1 MTAEARTADAR
12 TAEARTTR
20 TRTAGARTA
29 QVHPIDPVTTEIIR
43 CALLQAAEDMN
54 TTLIRSAYTP
64 TIYEA
69 KDCAV
74 ALLDRDHHV
83 LGQSSG
89 LPIFLGNLE
98 ECTRAT
104 ERMYGAEVWRP
115 GDVWLLNDSY
125 IGGTHLNDVTVYAPI
140 FSGEGGSEELIGFA
154 ASRAHWIDMGSKDPG
169 GSMDSTTIYQEGL
182 RMGPLKV
189 YEAGEPCELTHQ
201 LIATNVRFPQP
212 TLGDMRAQVACART
226 GARRLTEIVE
236 RWGTGTVLAARDAIF
251 AQTERLEREQIA
263 AIPDGTYEA
272 TGHLDNDGID
282 LGTPLRVTVRVEIA
296 GERMTV
302 DVTDCA
308 EQATGPV
315 NCGAAQ
321 TVAACRVGYKLLV
334 SGEVPLNGGSFR
346 PLEVLTRPGT
356 MLAAVEPAACQYYY
370 SHLGLVIDLVVRA
383 LAPAVPE
390 RAAAASYGDSMIVQL
405 TGTDPR
411 TGKLFVSQEATV
423 GGWGAWDAQDGE
435 SCLINNVN
443 GSLRDMPVEVLET
456 LFPVRVEEYTVRTDS
471 GGAGRTRGGNGVVRQ
486 YRFAADQK
494 LSLWWERS
502 VTPAWGLF
510 GGEDGTPPRVTLN
523 PGTPDE
529 RSLLK
534 ANALAVRAGDVLR
547 CESGGGG
554 GYGPAAERAADAVR
568 EDVRQGLLTP
578 GAAVSAYGSGE
589 RETSG
594 G

>member
-1 MTAEARTADAR
+1 MNARTP
-12 TAEARTTR
+12 
-20 TRTAGARTA
+20 
-29 QVHPIDPVTTEIIR
+29 VIDPVTVEIIR

-104 ERMYGAEVWRP
+104 ERMYGRDVWQE
-115 GDVWLLNDSY
+115 GDVWVLNDSY

-140 FSGEGGSEELIGFA
+140 HVGGELVGFA

-182 RMGPLKV
+182 RMGPLKI
-189 YEAGEPCELTHQ
+189 YERGEPCVLTQ
-201 LIATNVRFPQP
+201 DLIARQVRFPQP
-212 TLGDMRAQVACART
+212 TLGDMRAQVACALT
-226 GARRLTEIVE
+226 GARRLGEIVE
-236 RWGTGTVLAARDAIF
+236 RWGLDVLLAARDAIF
-251 AQTERLEREQIA
+251 EQTERLEREQIA
-263 AIPDGTYEA
+263 AITDGVYEA
-272 TGHLDNDGID
+272 TGRLDNDGID
-282 LGTPLRVTVRVEIA
+282 LETPLHVTVRVTVD
-296 GERMTV
+296 GDRMTM

-308 EQATGPV
+308 DQATGPV

-321 TVAACRVGYKLLV
+321 TEAACRVGYKLLV
-334 SGEVPLNGGSFR
+334 SGEVPLNGGSFK
-346 PLEVLTRPGT
+346 PLEVLTRPGS

-370 SHLGLVIDLVVRA
+370 SHLGLVIDLVVKA
-383 LAPAVPE
+383 LAPALPE
-390 RAAAASYGDSMIVQL
+390 KAAAASYGDSMIVQF
-405 TGTDPR
+405 TGFDPR
-411 TGKLFVSQEATV
+411 TDKLFVSQEATV
-423 GGWGAWDAQDGE
+423 GGWGAWETGDGE
-435 SCLINNVN
+435 TCLINNVN

-456 LFPVRVEEYTVRTDS
+456 LFPVRVEEYAVRADS
-471 GGAGRTRGGNGVVRQ
+471 AGAGRTRGGNGVVRQ
-486 YRFAADQK
+486 YRFTADQS

-502 VTPAWGLF
+502 DTPAWGLF
-510 GGEDGTPPRVTLN
+510 GGEAGAPPKVTLN
-523 PGTPDE
+523 PGRDDE

-534 ANALAVRAGDVLR
+534 VNALPVQEGDVLR

-554 GYGPAAERAADAVR
+554 GFGPAAERPAEAVT
-568 EDVRQGLLTP
+568 DDIRQGLLS
-578 GAAVSAYGSGE
+578 AARAHADYPVLSAQ
-589 RETSG
+589 
-594 G
+594 

>member
-1 MTAEARTADAR
+1 MTDTDSR
-12 TAEARTTR
+12 
-20 TRTAGARTA
+20 
-29 QVHPIDPVTTEIIR
+29 VVDPVTTEIIR
-43 CALLQAAEDMN
+43 CALMQAAEDMN
-54 TTLIRSAYTP
+54 TTLIRSSYTP

-74 ALLDRDHHV
+74 ALLDRDHNV

-98 ECTRAT
+98 VCTRAT
-104 ERMYGAEVWRP
+104 EEMYGPDVWQP
-115 GDVWLLNDSY
+115 GDVWVLNDSY

-140 FSGEGGSEELIGFA
+140 FTEDAADGELIGFA

-169 GSMDSTTIYQEGL
+169 GSMDSTSIHQEGL
-182 RMGPLKV
+182 RMGPLKI
-189 YEAGEPCELTHQ
+189 YEGGEPCEQAHS
-201 LIATNVRFPQP
+201 LIARNVRFPQP

-226 GARRLTEIVE
+226 GAKRFAEIVR
-236 RWGTGTVLAARDAIF
+236 RWGLPTVLAARDAIF

-263 AIPDGTYEA
+263 AIPDGVYEA
-272 TGHLDNDGID
+272 TGYLDNDGID
-282 LGTPLRVTVRVEIA
+282 LRTPLHVTVRVEID
-296 GERMTV
+296 GDRMTM

-308 EQATGPV
+308 DQATGPV

-334 SGEVPLNGGSFR
+334 SGDVPLNGGSFR

-370 SHLGLVIDLVVRA
+370 SHLGLVIDLVVKA
-383 LAPAVPE
+383 LAPAAPA
-390 RAAAASYGDSMIVQL
+390 RAAAASYGDSMIVQF

-411 TGKLFVSQEATV
+411 NGRLFVSQEATV
-423 GGWGAWDAQDGE
+423 GGWGAWQTDDGE

-456 LFPVRVEEYTVRTDS
+456 LFPVRVTEYAIRTDS

-486 YRFAADQK
+486 YAFEADQN

-502 VTPAWGLF
+502 VTPAWGVF
-510 GGEDGTPPRVTLN
+510 GGGAGAAPRVVLN
-523 PGTPDE
+523 PGRDGE
-529 RSLLK
+529 RELLK
-534 ANALAVRAGDVLR
+534 VNALAVRRGDVLR

-554 GYGPAAERAADAVR
+554 GFGPVAERPAEAVR
-568 EDVRQGLLTP
+568 EDLRQGLLSR
-578 GAAVSAYGSGE
+578 GRAASAYGVE
-589 RETSG
+589 A
-594 G
+594 

>member
-1 MTAEARTADAR
+1 MTDTDSR
-12 TAEARTTR
+12 
-20 TRTAGARTA
+20 
-29 QVHPIDPVTTEIIR
+29 VVDPVTTEIIR
-43 CALLQAAEDMN
+43 CALMQAAEDMN
-54 TTLIRSAYTP
+54 TTLIRSSYTP

-74 ALLDRDHHV
+74 ALLDRDHNV

-98 ECTRAT
+98 VCTRAT
-104 ERMYGAEVWRP
+104 EETYGPDVWQP
-115 GDVWLLNDSY
+115 GDVWVLNDSY

-140 FSGEGGSEELIGFA
+140 FTEDTEDGELIGFA

-169 GSMDSTTIYQEGL
+169 GSMDSTSIYQEGL
-182 RMGPLKV
+182 RMGPLKI
-189 YEAGEPCELTHQ
+189 YEGGEPCEQAHS
-201 LIATNVRFPQP
+201 LIAGNVRFPQP

-226 GARRLTEIVE
+226 GAKRFAEIVR
-236 RWGTGTVLAARDAIF
+236 RWGLPTVLAARDAIF

-263 AIPDGTYEA
+263 AIPDGIYEA
-272 TGHLDNDGID
+272 TGYLDNDGID
-282 LGTPLRVTVRVEIA
+282 LRTPLHVTVRVEID
-296 GERMTV
+296 GDWMTM

-308 EQATGPV
+308 DQATGPV

-334 SGEVPLNGGSFR
+334 SGDVPLNGGSFR

-370 SHLGLVIDLVVRA
+370 SHLGLVIDLVVKA
-383 LAPAVPE
+383 LAPAAPA
-390 RAAAASYGDSMIVQL
+390 RAAAASYGDSMIVQF

-411 TGKLFVSQEATV
+411 NGRLFVSQEATV
-423 GGWGAWDAQDGE
+423 GGWGAWQTDDGE

-456 LFPVRVEEYTVRTDS
+456 LFPVRVTEYAIRTDS

-486 YRFAADQK
+486 YAFEADQS

-502 VTPAWGLF
+502 VTPAWGVF
-510 GGEDGTPPRVTLN
+510 GGGAGAAPRVVLN
-523 PGTPDE
+523 PGRDGE
-529 RSLLK
+529 RELLK
-534 ANALAVRAGDVLR
+534 VNALAVRRGDVLR

-554 GYGPAAERAADAVR
+554 GFGPVAERPAEAVR
-568 EDVRQGLLTP
+568 EDLRQGLLSR
-578 GAAVSAYGSGE
+578 GRAASAYGVE
-589 RETSG
+589 A
-594 G
+594 

>member
-1 MTAEARTADAR
+1 MTDTGSR
-12 TAEARTTR
+12 
-20 TRTAGARTA
+20 
-29 QVHPIDPVTTEIIR
+29 VVDPVTTEIIR

-54 TTLIRSAYTP
+54 TTLIRSSYTP

-74 ALLDRDHHV
+74 ALLDRDHNV

-98 ECTRAT
+98 VCTRAT
-104 ERMYGAEVWRP
+104 EETYGADAWKP
-115 GDVWLLNDSY
+115 GDVWVLNDSY

-140 FSGEGGSEELIGFA
+140 FTEDTADGELIGFA

-169 GSMDSTTIYQEGL
+169 GSMDSTSIYQEGL
-182 RMGPLKV
+182 RMGPLKI
-189 YEAGEPCELTHQ
+189 YEGGEPCEQAHA
-201 LIATNVRFPQP
+201 LIARNVRFPQP

-226 GARRLTEIVE
+226 GARRFAEIVR
-236 RWGTGTVLAARDAIF
+236 RWGLRTVLAARDAIF

-263 AIPDGTYEA
+263 AIPDGVYEA

-282 LGTPLRVTVRVEIA
+282 LGTPLHVTVRVEID
-296 GERMTV
+296 GDRMTM

-308 EQATGPV
+308 DQATGPV

-334 SGEVPLNGGSFR
+334 SGDVPLNGGSFR
-346 PLEVLTRPGT
+346 PLKVITRPGT

-370 SHLGLVIDLVVRA
+370 SHLGLVIDLVVKA
-383 LAPAVPE
+383 LAPAVPA
-390 RAAAASYGDSMIVQL
+390 RAAAASYGDSMIVQF

-411 TGKLFVSQEATV
+411 NGRLFVSQEATV
-423 GGWGAWDAQDGE
+423 GGWGAWQTDDGE

-456 LFPVRVEEYTVRTDS
+456 LFPVRVTEYAIRTDS

-486 YRFAADQK
+486 YTFEADQN

-502 VTPAWGLF
+502 VTPAWGVF
-510 GGEDGTPPRVTLN
+510 GGGTGAAPRVVLN
-523 PGTPDE
+523 PGRDGE
-529 RSLLK
+529 RELLK
-534 ANALAVRAGDVLR
+534 VNALAVRQGDVLR

-554 GYGPAAERAADAVR
+554 GFGPVAERPAEAVR
-568 EDVRQGLLTP
+568 EDQRQGLLSRER
-578 GAAVSAYGSGE
+578 AASAYGVKS
-589 RETSG
+589 
-594 G
+594 

>member
-1 MTAEARTADAR
+1 MTS
-12 TAEARTTR
+12 
-20 TRTAGARTA
+20 TA
-29 QVHPIDPVTTEIIR
+29 QVAVDPITPVAVDPVTTEIIR

-54 TTLIRSAYTP
+54 TTLIRSSYTP

-104 ERMYGAEVWRP
+104 EQMYGAGIWRP
-115 GDVWLLNDSY
+115 GDVWVLNDSY

-140 FSGEGGSEELIGFA
+140 FVDAELVGFA

-169 GSMDSTTIYQEGL
+169 GSMDSTTIHQEGL
-182 RMGPLKV
+182 RMGPLKI
-189 YEAGEPCELTHQ
+189 YENGEPCELVHD
-201 LIATNVRFPQP
+201 LISRQVRFPHP

-226 GARRLTEIVE
+226 GARRLAEIVG
-236 RWGTGTVLAARDAIF
+236 RWGLETVLAARDAIF
-251 AQTERLEREQIA
+251 AQTERLERQEIS
-263 AIPDGTYEA
+263 AIPDGVYEA

-282 LGTPLRVTVRVEIA
+282 LGTPLHVTVRVTID
-296 GERMTV
+296 GDRMTM

-308 EQATGPV
+308 DQATGPV

-346 PLEVLTRPGT
+346 PLDVLTRPGT

-383 LAPAVPE
+383 LAPAVPD
-390 RAAAASYGDSMIVQL
+390 RAAAASYGDSMIVQF

-411 TGKLFVSQEATV
+411 SGKLFVSQEATV
-423 GGWGAWDAQDGE
+423 GGWGAWETSDGE

-456 LFPVRVEEYTVRTDS
+456 LFPVRVEEYAIRPDS
-471 GGAGRTRGGNGVVRQ
+471 AGAGRTRGGNGVVRQ
-486 YRFAADQK
+486 YRFAADQQ

-502 VTPAWGLF
+502 VTPAWGVF
-510 GGEDGTPPRVTLN
+510 GGTAGAAPRVTLN
-523 PGTPDE
+523 PGCDGE

-534 ANALAVRAGDVLR
+534 TNALTVRQGDVLR

-554 GYGPAAERAADAVR
+554 GFGPAGERAAEAVA
-568 EDVRQGLLTP
+568 EDVRQGLLTAAHA
-578 GAAVSAYGSGE
+578 AAVYGA
-589 RETSG
+589 
-594 G
+594 

>member
-1 MTAEARTADAR
+1 MTTGTNAKDGSATAA
-12 TAEARTTR
+12 
-20 TRTAGARTA
+20 
-29 QVHPIDPVTTEIIR
+29 IDPITTEIIR

-54 TTLIRSAYTP
+54 TTLIRSSYTP

-104 ERMYGAEVWRP
+104 ERMYGADVWRP
-115 GDVWLLNDSY
+115 GDVWVLNDSY
-125 IGGTHLNDVTVYAPI
+125 IGGTHLNDVTVYGPI
-140 FSGEGGSEELIGFA
+140 FVADELVGFA

-169 GSMDSTTIYQEGL
+169 GSMDSTSIHQEGL
-182 RMGPLKV
+182 RMGPLKI
-189 YEAGEPCELTHQ
+189 YENGEPCV
-201 LIATNVRFPQP
+201 LIHDLISRQVRFPHP

-226 GARRLTEIVE
+226 GARRLAEIVG
-236 RWGTGTVLAARDAIF
+236 RWGLETVLAARDAIF
-251 AQTERLEREQIA
+251 AQTERLERREIA
-263 AIPDGTYEA
+263 AIPDGVYEA
-272 TGHLDNDGID
+272 TGHLDDDGID
-282 LGTPLRVTVRVEIA
+282 LGTPLHVTVRVTVD
-296 GERMTV
+296 GDRMTM

-308 EQATGPV
+308 DQATGPV

-334 SGEVPLNGGSFR
+334 SGEVPLNGGSFK
-346 PLEVLTRPGT
+346 PLGVLTRPGS

-370 SHLGLVIDLVVRA
+370 SHLGLVIDLVVKA
-383 LAPAVPE
+383 LAPAVPD
-390 RAAAASYGDSMIVQL
+390 RAAAASYGDSMIVQF

-411 TGKLFVSQEATV
+411 SGKLFVSQEATV
-423 GGWGAWDAQDGE
+423 GGWGAWEASDGE

-456 LFPVRVEEYTVRTDS
+456 LFPVRVEEYAIRPDS
-471 GGAGRTRGGNGVVRQ
+471 AGAGRTRGGNGVVRQ
-486 YRFAADQK
+486 YRFAADQQ

-502 VTPAWGLF
+502 VTPAWGVF
-510 GGEDGTPPRVTLN
+510 GGTAGAAPRVTLN
-523 PGTPDE
+523 PGRDDR

-534 ANALAVRAGDVLR
+534 ANALSVREGDVLR

-554 GYGPAAERAADAVR
+554 GFGPAGERAAGAVA
-568 EDVRQGLLTP
+568 EDVRQGLLTAGHAEAVY
-578 GAAVSAYGSGE
+578 GA
-589 RETSG
+589 
-594 G
+594 

>member
-1 MTAEARTADAR
+1 MNTPTP
-12 TAEARTTR
+12 
-20 TRTAGARTA
+20 
-29 QVHPIDPVTTEIIR
+29 VIDPVTTEIIR

-104 ERMYGAEVWRP
+104 ERMYGREVWQE
-115 GDVWLLNDSY
+115 GDVWVLNDSY

-140 FSGEGGSEELIGFA
+140 HVHGEVVGFA

-182 RMGPLKV
+182 RMGPLKI
-189 YEAGEPCELTHQ
+189 YEAGEPCLLTQ
-201 LIATNVRFPQP
+201 DLIARQVRFPHP

-226 GARRLTEIVE
+226 GARRLAEIVE
-236 RWGTGTVLAARDAIF
+236 RWGMDTLLAARDAIF
-251 AQTERLEREQIA
+251 EQTERLEREQIA
-263 AIPDGTYEA
+263 AIEDGVYEA
-272 TGHLDNDGID
+272 TGRLDNDGID
-282 LGTPLRVTVRVEIA
+282 LDTPLHVSVRVTVD
-296 GERMTV
+296 GNRMTM

-308 EQATGPV
+308 DQAAGPV

-334 SGEVPLNGGSFR
+334 SGDVPLNGGSFK
-346 PLEVLTRPGT
+346 PLEVLTRPGS

-370 SHLGLVIDLVVRA
+370 SHLGLVIDLVVKA
-383 LAPAVPE
+383 LAPALPQK
-390 RAAAASYGDSMIVQL
+390 AAAASYGDSMIVQFS
-405 TGTDPR
+405 GTDPR
-411 TGKLFVSQEATV
+411 TGQLFVSQEATV
-423 GGWGAWDAQDGE
+423 GGWGAWQTGDGE

-456 LFPVRVEEYTVRTDS
+456 LFPVRVEEYAVRADS
-471 GGAGRTRGGNGVVRQ
+471 AGAGRTRGGNGVVRQ
-486 YRFAADQK
+486 YRFTCDQN

-510 GGEDGTPPRVTLN
+510 GGTSGAPPRVTLN
-523 PGTPDE
+523 PGRGDE

-534 ANALAVRAGDVLR
+534 ANALLVREDDVLR

-554 GYGPAAERAADAVR
+554 AFGPAAERPAEAVAD
-568 EDVRQGLLTP
+568 DVRQGLLSEARARADYP
-578 GAAVSAYGSGE
+578 AHSH
-589 RETSG
+589 R
-594 G
+594 

>member
-1 MTAEARTADAR
+1 MTTGTNAKDGSATAA
-12 TAEARTTR
+12 
-20 TRTAGARTA
+20 
-29 QVHPIDPVTTEIIR
+29 IDPITTEIIR

-54 TTLIRSAYTP
+54 TTLIRSSYTP

-104 ERMYGAEVWRP
+104 ERMYGADVWRP
-115 GDVWLLNDSY
+115 GDVWVLNDSY
-125 IGGTHLNDVTVYAPI
+125 IGGTHLNDVTVYGPI
-140 FSGEGGSEELIGFA
+140 FVADELVGFA

-169 GSMDSTTIYQEGL
+169 GSMDSTSIHQEGL
-182 RMGPLKV
+182 RMGPLKI
-189 YEAGEPCELTHQ
+189 YENGEPCV
-201 LIATNVRFPQP
+201 LIHDLISRQVRFPHP

-226 GARRLTEIVE
+226 GARRLAEIVG
-236 RWGTGTVLAARDAIF
+236 RWGLETVLAARDAIF
-251 AQTERLEREQIA
+251 AQTERLERREIA
-263 AIPDGTYEA
+263 AIPDGVYEA
-272 TGHLDNDGID
+272 TGHLDDDGID
-282 LGTPLRVTVRVEIA
+282 LGTPLHVTVRVTVD
-296 GERMTV
+296 GDRMTM

-308 EQATGPV
+308 DQATGPV

-334 SGEVPLNGGSFR
+334 SGEVPLNGGSFK
-346 PLEVLTRPGT
+346 PLDVLTRPGS

-370 SHLGLVIDLVVRA
+370 SHLGLVIDLVVKA
-383 LAPAVPE
+383 LAPAVPD
-390 RAAAASYGDSMIVQL
+390 RAAAASYGDSMIVQF

-411 TGKLFVSQEATV
+411 SGKLFVSQEATV
-423 GGWGAWDAQDGE
+423 GGWGAWEASDGE

-456 LFPVRVEEYTVRTDS
+456 LFPVRVEEYAIRPDS
-471 GGAGRTRGGNGVVRQ
+471 AGAGRTRGGNGVVRQ
-486 YRFAADQK
+486 YRFAADQQ

-502 VTPAWGLF
+502 VTPAWGVF
-510 GGEDGTPPRVTLN
+510 GGTAGAAPRVTLN
-523 PGTPDE
+523 PGRDDR

-534 ANALAVRAGDVLR
+534 ANALSVREGDVLR

-554 GYGPAAERAADAVR
+554 GFGPAGERAAGAVA
-568 EDVRQGLLTP
+568 EDVRQGLLTAGHAEAVY
-578 GAAVSAYGSGE
+578 GA
-589 RETSG
+589 
-594 G
+594 

>member
-1 MTAEARTADAR
+1 MTS
-12 TAEARTTR
+12 
-20 TRTAGARTA
+20 TA
-29 QVHPIDPVTTEIIR
+29 QVAVDPITPVAVDPVTTEIIR

-54 TTLIRSAYTP
+54 TTLIRSSYTP

-104 ERMYGAEVWRP
+104 EQMYGAGIWRP
-115 GDVWLLNDSY
+115 GDVWVLNDSY

-140 FSGEGGSEELIGFA
+140 FVDAELVGFA

-169 GSMDSTTIYQEGL
+169 GSMDSTTIHQEGL
-182 RMGPLKV
+182 RMGPLKI
-189 YEAGEPCELTHQ
+189 YENGEPCELVHD
-201 LIATNVRFPQP
+201 LISRQVRFPYP

-226 GARRLTEIVE
+226 GARRLAEIVG
-236 RWGTGTVLAARDAIF
+236 RWGLETVLAARDAIF
-251 AQTERLEREQIA
+251 AQTERLERQEIS
-263 AIPDGTYEA
+263 AIPDGVYEA

-282 LGTPLRVTVRVEIA
+282 LGTPLHVTVRVTID
-296 GERMTV
+296 GDRMTM

-308 EQATGPV
+308 DQATGPV

-346 PLEVLTRPGT
+346 PLDVLTRPGT

-370 SHLGLVIDLVVRA
+370 SHLGLVIDLVVQA
-383 LAPAVPE
+383 LAPAVPD
-390 RAAAASYGDSMIVQL
+390 RAAAASYGDSMIVQF

-411 TGKLFVSQEATV
+411 SGKLFVSQEATV
-423 GGWGAWDAQDGE
+423 GGWGAWETSDGE

-456 LFPVRVEEYTVRTDS
+456 LFPVRVEEYVIRPDS
-471 GGAGRTRGGNGVVRQ
+471 AGAGRTRGGNGVVRQ
-486 YRFAADQK
+486 YRFAADQQ

-502 VTPAWGLF
+502 VTPAWGVF
-510 GGEDGTPPRVTLN
+510 GGAAGAAPRVTLN
-523 PGTPDE
+523 PGRDGE

-534 ANALAVRAGDVLR
+534 INALTVREGDVLR

-554 GYGPAAERAADAVR
+554 GFGPAGERAAEAVA
-568 EDVRQGLLTP
+568 EDVRQGLLTAAHA
-578 GAAVSAYGSGE
+578 AAVYGA
-589 RETSG
+589 
-594 G
+594 

>member
-1 MTAEARTADAR
+1 MTTGTNAKDGSDTAA
-12 TAEARTTR
+12 
-20 TRTAGARTA
+20 
-29 QVHPIDPVTTEIIR
+29 IDPITTEIIR

-54 TTLIRSAYTP
+54 TTLIRSSYTP

-104 ERMYGAEVWRP
+104 ERMYGADVWRP
-115 GDVWLLNDSY
+115 GDVWVLNDSY
-125 IGGTHLNDVTVYAPI
+125 IGGTHLNDVTVYGPI
-140 FSGEGGSEELIGFA
+140 FVEEELVGFA

-169 GSMDSTTIYQEGL
+169 GSMDSTSIHQEGL
-182 RMGPLKV
+182 RMGPLKI
-189 YEAGEPCELTHQ
+189 YENGEPCVLIHD
-201 LIATNVRFPQP
+201 LIARQVRFPHP

-226 GARRLTEIVE
+226 GARRLAEIVG
-236 RWGTGTVLAARDAIF
+236 RWGLKTVLAARDAIF
-251 AQTERLEREQIA
+251 AQTERLERREIA
-263 AIPDGTYEA
+263 AIPDGVYEA
-272 TGHLDNDGID
+272 TGHLDDDGID
-282 LGTPLRVTVRVEIA
+282 LGTPLHVTVRVTVD
-296 GERMTV
+296 GDRMTM

-308 EQATGPV
+308 DQATGPV

-334 SGEVPLNGGSFR
+334 SGEVPLNGGSFK
-346 PLEVLTRPGT
+346 PLDVLTRPGS

-370 SHLGLVIDLVVRA
+370 SHLGLVIDLVVKA
-383 LAPAVPE
+383 LAPAVPD
-390 RAAAASYGDSMIVQL
+390 RAAAASYGDSMIVQF

-411 TGKLFVSQEATV
+411 SGKLFVSQEATV
-423 GGWGAWDAQDGE
+423 GGWGAWEASDGE

-456 LFPVRVEEYTVRTDS
+456 LFPVRVEEYAIRPDS
-471 GGAGRTRGGNGVVRQ
+471 AGAGRTRGGNGVVRQ
-486 YRFAADQK
+486 YRFAADQQ

-502 VTPAWGLF
+502 VTPAWGVF
-510 GGEDGTPPRVTLN
+510 GGTAGAAPRVTLN
-523 PGTPDE
+523 PGRDDR

-534 ANALAVRAGDVLR
+534 ANALRVREGDVLR

-554 GYGPAAERAADAVR
+554 GFGPAGERAAEAVA
-568 EDVRQGLLTP
+568 EDVRQGLLTAGHAEAVY
-578 GAAVSAYGSGE
+578 GA
-589 RETSG
+589 
-594 G
+594 

>member
-1 MTAEARTADAR
+1 MTP
-12 TAEARTTR
+12 TTQA
-20 TRTAGARTA
+20 AGRD
-29 QVHPIDPVTTEIIR
+29 IDPVTTEIIR

-54 TTLIRSAYTP
+54 TTLIRSSYTP

-74 ALLDRDHHV
+74 ALLDRDHNI

-104 ERMYGAEVWRP
+104 ERMYGTDVWRP
-115 GDVWLLNDSY
+115 GDVWVLNDSY

-140 FSGEGGSEELIGFA
+140 HVGEELVGFA

-182 RMGPLKV
+182 RMGPLKI
-189 YEAGEPCELTHQ
+189 YEGGEPCTLTHD
-201 LIATNVRFPQP
+201 LIARQVRFPQP

-226 GARRLTEIVE
+226 GARRLAEIVR
-236 RWGTGTVLAARDAIF
+236 RWGTDTLLAARDAIF
-251 AQTERLEREQIA
+251 EQTERLERAQIS
-263 AIPDGTYEA
+263 AIPDGVYEA
-272 TGHLDNDGID
+272 TGYLDNDGID
-282 LGTPLRVTVRVEIA
+282 LGTPLHVTVKVTID
-296 GERMTV
+296 GDRMTM

-334 SGEVPLNGGSFR
+334 SGEVPLNGGSFK
-346 PLEVLTRPGT
+346 PLDVLTRPGT

-370 SHLGLVIDLVVRA
+370 SHLGLLIDLVVKA
-383 LAPAVPE
+383 LAPAVPD
-390 RAAAASYGDSMIVQL
+390 RAAAASYGDSMIVQF
-405 TGTDPR
+405 TGLDPR
-411 TGKLFVSQEATV
+411 SGRLFVSQEATV
-423 GGWGAWDAQDGE
+423 GGWGAWESGDGE

-456 LFPVRVEEYTVRTDS
+456 LFPVRVEEYSVRAGS
-471 GGAGRTRGGNGVVRQ
+471 GGAGRTRGGDGVVRQ
-486 YRFAADQK
+486 YRFTADQS

-510 GGEDGTPPRVTLN
+510 GGEAGAPPRVTLN
-523 PGTPDE
+523 PGRAEE

-534 ANALAVRAGDVLR
+534 ANALPVREGDVLR

-554 GYGPAAERAADAVR
+554 GFGA
-568 EDVRQGLLTP
+568 P
-578 GAAVSAYGSGE
+578 G
-589 RETSG
+589 RRD
-594 G
+594 

>member
-1 MTAEARTADAR
+1 MTDTGSR
-12 TAEARTTR
+12 
-20 TRTAGARTA
+20 
-29 QVHPIDPVTTEIIR
+29 VVDPVTTEIIR

-54 TTLIRSAYTP
+54 TTLIRSSYTP

-74 ALLDRDHHV
+74 ALLDRDHNV

-98 ECTRAT
+98 VCTRAT
-104 ERMYGAEVWRP
+104 EETYGADTWKP
-115 GDVWLLNDSY
+115 GDVWVLNDSY

-140 FSGEGGSEELIGFA
+140 FTEDTADGELIGFA

-169 GSMDSTTIYQEGL
+169 GSMDSTSIYQEGL
-182 RMGPLKV
+182 RMGPLKI
-189 YEAGEPCELTHQ
+189 YEGGEPCEQAHA
-201 LIATNVRFPQP
+201 LIARNVRFPQP

-226 GARRLTEIVE
+226 GARRFAEIVR
-236 RWGTGTVLAARDAIF
+236 RWGLQTVLAARDAIF

-263 AIPDGTYEA
+263 AIPDGVYEA

-282 LGTPLRVTVRVEIA
+282 LRTPLHVTVRVEID
-296 GERMTV
+296 GDRMTM

-308 EQATGPV
+308 DQATGPV

-334 SGEVPLNGGSFR
+334 SGDVPLNGGSFR
-346 PLEVLTRPGT
+346 PLKVVTRPGT

-370 SHLGLVIDLVVRA
+370 SHLGLVIDLVVKA
-383 LAPAVPE
+383 LAPAVPA
-390 RAAAASYGDSMIVQL
+390 RAAAASYGDSMIVQF

-411 TGKLFVSQEATV
+411 NGRLFVSQEATV
-423 GGWGAWDAQDGE
+423 GGWGAWQTDDGE

-456 LFPVRVEEYTVRTDS
+456 LFPVRVTEYAIRTDS

-486 YRFAADQK
+486 YTFEADQN

-502 VTPAWGLF
+502 VTPAWGVF
-510 GGEDGTPPRVTLN
+510 GGGTGAAPRVVLN
-523 PGTPDE
+523 PGRDGE
-529 RSLLK
+529 RELLK
-534 ANALAVRAGDVLR
+534 VNALAVRQGDVLR

-554 GYGPAAERAADAVR
+554 GFGPVAERPAEAVR
-568 EDVRQGLLTP
+568 EDLRQGLLSRER
-578 GAAVSAYGSGE
+578 AASAYGVES
-589 RETSG
+589 
-594 G
+594 